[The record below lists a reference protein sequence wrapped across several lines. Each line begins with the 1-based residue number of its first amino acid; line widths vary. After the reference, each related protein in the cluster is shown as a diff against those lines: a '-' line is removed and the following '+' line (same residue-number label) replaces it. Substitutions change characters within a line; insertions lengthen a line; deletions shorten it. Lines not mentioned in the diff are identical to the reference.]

1 MTEDKILTELQAIK
15 KELQD
20 IRGILQS
27 IPNVDKVMGS
37 LAVDFA
43 SKLDRDTP

>member
-1 MTEDKILTELQAIK
+1 MAEDKILAELQAIK

-27 IPNVDKVMGS
+27 ISNVDKIVDS
-37 LAVDFA
+37 LVADFA
-43 SKLDRDTP
+43 SKLDRGTP